1 MLFVD
6 INREVEKFKKSS
18 YTGHVKFGIE
28 RSKIVSITITS
39 KVEQSNRDNADFGRQ
54 LQSLCRIP
62 EYYGSIE
69 FDFVLG
75 KVERLNHCISL
86 NGLPL
91 KTWLENP
98 NAEV

>member
-1 MLFVD
+1 MLFAE
-6 INREVEKFKKSS
+6 INREVEKFKKCS

-28 RSKIVSITITS
+28 RSRIVSITINS
-39 KVEQSNRDNADFGRQ
+39 RVEKSDRDNADFCSQ
-54 LQSLCRIP
+54 LQSLCKIP

-69 FDFVLG
+69 FDFILG

-91 KTWLENP
+91 KTWMENP